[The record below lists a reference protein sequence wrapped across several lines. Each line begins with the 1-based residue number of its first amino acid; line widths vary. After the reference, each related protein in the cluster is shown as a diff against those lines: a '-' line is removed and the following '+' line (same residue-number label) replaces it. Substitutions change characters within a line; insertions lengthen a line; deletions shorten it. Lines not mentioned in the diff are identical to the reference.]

1 MLAIETK
8 LIIPSRN
15 PIHLKRYIENAK
27 NIGKIKQKVL
37 SKFLENGYVLDN
49 QEIKGVLMSRKLIIP
64 SNENSR
70 NFIYAF
76 VKIFKDLVR

>member
-1 MLAIETK
+1 MLAIDAK

-15 PIHLKRYIENAK
+15 PIHLKRYIESAK

-37 SKFLENGYVLDN
+37 NKFLDNGYVLDN
-49 QEIKGVLMSRKLIIP
+49 QTIKGVLMSRELIIS

-70 NFIYAF
+70 NFIYVFA
-76 VKIFKDLVR
+76 KNLKM